1 MSFELYTALSEY
13 GDVFEMKKD
22 FYKPDEF
29 VKWTEENFEYVRYNP
44 RKDVA
49 RYGLSITSLDGGV
62 GSVPDLDGLYE
73 YNKEHGTSYREYSF
87 TVPTPVYEH
96 VELKNT
102 IELFEEDLCRT
113 HILRMDPGGFFP
125 LHRDM
130 RDLKFEAFR
139 LIVPLKEVNPPNVNF
154 VVDGKIINWVP
165 GKMYYVNTAKVHY
178 LFNGCFS
185 PSYWLVLNVKT
196 SKRSVEKVFANMGQ
210 F

>member
-1 MSFELYTALSEY
+1 MSFELYSALSEY
-13 GDVFEMKKD
+13 GDVFELRHNL
-22 FYKPDEF
+22 YQPDRF
-29 VKWTEENFEYVRYNP
+29 VQWTEDNFEYVRYNP

-62 GSVPDLDGLYE
+62 SGVPDLDSLYE
-73 YNKEHGTSYREYSF
+73 YNKEHGTAYREYSF
-87 TVPTPVYEH
+87 TVPTPVYEN
-96 VELKNT
+96 EDLKNC
-102 IELFEEDLCRT
+102 IQKWEKFMFRT

-125 LHRDM
+125 PHRDM